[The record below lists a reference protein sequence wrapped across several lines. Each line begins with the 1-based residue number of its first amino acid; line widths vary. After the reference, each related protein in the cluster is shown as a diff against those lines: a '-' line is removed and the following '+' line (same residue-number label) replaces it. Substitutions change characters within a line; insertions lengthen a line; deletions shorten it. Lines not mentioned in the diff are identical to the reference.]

1 MTRAGPMEKREIW
14 TQAGVI
20 LAEHSEDAKAPSRL
34 ELKLRNVGA
43 LVRSLR
49 DRTRLTG

>member
-14 TQAGVI
+14 IQAGVI

-34 ELKLRNVGA
+34 AIAVI
-43 LVRSLR
+43 SLA
-49 DRTRLTG
+49 DPLAPATGSIG